1 MSHFDCVGSNG
12 GCDMVKITRIE
23 QWKSEAFLLWCSW
36 LGYRIVN
43 KGFQTEF
50 VPTYNSKNLPRGGS
64 IDHQGRLNKVAS
76 KLFTEFKE
84 HLEA

>member
-1 MSHFDCVGSNG
+1 
-12 GCDMVKITRIE
+12 MVKITRIE

-50 VPTYNSKNLPRGGS
+50 VPTYSSKNLPRGGS

-84 HLEA
+84 HLES